1 MNRPGY
7 RHIPR
12 VAARLLAFLLFAAP
26 AAALAASALSSPA
39 LGAGT
44 PAQPAGSVVD
54 VLQLNGIIGPAT
66 ARYVL
71 RGLRQASADGAE
83 ALIIEID
90 TPGGLMTSMDQI
102 AKALLAS
109 PTPTIAYVWP
119 SGARAA
125 SAGVFVTYAANVA
138 AMAPT
143 THLGAAHPVNVAPG
157 GGTTAEDKT
166 MIAKVTNDAVAEIRG
181 FAARRGRNPDWAER
195 AVRESVSITDTDA
208 LRLHVVDLIADT
220 PQALLA
226 AVDGRTVETPAGPRA
241 LHTRGARLSEIPM
254 DITERFLL
262 LLSDPNIGFVL
273 MTMAIYGIIFEL
285 SNPGSVFPGVIGG
298 LALILALAS
307 FAVIEVNMAGLLLVG
322 FALILFIA
330 DLKVPSHGILTAGGL
345 AAFILGSLLLT
356 EKQAPFLRISI
367 TLILTMAALTAAF
380 FAFAVGAGIR
390 AQARKVHTGREALVG
405 AVGVARSDLA
415 PSGTVF
421 VDGELWSAE
430 TEDGAIPTGQR
441 VRVVQ
446 VRGLHLLVRPA
457 GADASGAPAPQ
468 AKEGR

>member
-1 MNRPGY
+1 MTRC
-7 RHIPR
+7 RRDR
-12 VAARLLAFLLFAAP
+12 VMRAGVRLALAVLLALPPAAGLAAGTGALRAAWGAAAP
-26 AAALAASALSSPA
+26 AMPSDKRTVAA
-39 LGAGT
+39 
-44 PAQPAGSVVD
+44 VD
-54 VLQLNGIIGPAT
+54 VVQLDGIVGPAT

-83 ALIIEID
+83 ALVIEMD

-109 PTPTIAYVWP
+109 PIPSIVYVWP

-125 SAGVFVTYAANVA
+125 SAGVFITYAANVA

-157 GGTTAEDKT
+157 GGTTTEDKT

-181 FAARRGRNPDWAER
+181 FAARRGRNADWAER
-195 AVRESVSITDTDA
+195 AVRESVSITDQDA
-208 LRLHVVDLIADT
+208 LRLHVIDLIAAN
-220 PQALLA
+220 PPAMLA
-226 AVDGRTVETPAGPRA
+226 AVDGRQVETGAGRRA
-241 LHTRGARLSEIPM
+241 LHTRGARLVEIPM
-254 DITERFLL
+254 DVTERLL
-262 LLSDPNIGFVL
+262 LLLGDPNIGFVL

-307 FAVIEVNMAGLLLVG
+307 FAVIEVNIAGLLLIG

-330 DLKVPSHGILTAGGL
+330 DIKVPSHGILTAGGL
-345 AAFILGSLLLT
+345 AAFILGALMLT
-356 EKQAPFLRISI
+356 ERQAPFLRISL
-367 TLILTMAALTAAF
+367 TLILTMGALTAAF

-390 AQARKVHTGREALVG
+390 AQHRRVYTGREALLG
-405 AVGVARSDLA
+405 AVGVARTDLA

-421 VDGELWSAE
+421 VEGELWSAE
-430 TEDGAIPTGQR
+430 SEDGAIPVGQR

-446 VRGLHLLVRPA
+446 IKGLHLVVR
-457 GADASGAPAPQ
+457 
-468 AKEGR
+468 KEEVTR

>member
-1 MNRPGY
+1 MNGPVHR
-7 RHIPR
+7 RLVR
-12 VAARLLAFLLFAAP
+12 TAARLLALVLLAAP
-26 AAALAASALSSPA
+26 AAVLLGAGRGPALAAGPA
-39 LGAGT
+39 
-44 PAQPAGSVVD
+44 PQPAGAVVD
-54 VLQLNGIIGPAT
+54 VLQLDGIIGPAT

-90 TPGGLMTSMDQI
+90 TPGGLLTSMDQI

-109 PTPTIAYVWP
+109 STPTIVYVWP

-181 FAARRGRNPDWAER
+181 FAARRGRNPDWAEK
-195 AVRESVSITDTDA
+195 AVRESVSITDEEA
-208 LRLHVVDLIADT
+208 LRLHVVDLIADS

-226 AVDGRTVETPAGPRA
+226 AVDGRTVETPGGKRA
-241 LHTRGARLSEIPM
+241 LHTRGARLTEIPM
-254 DITERFLL
+254 DVTERFLL

-307 FAVIEVNMAGLLLVG
+307 FAVIEVNLAGLLLIG

-356 EKQAPFLRISI
+356 ERQAPFLQISV
-367 TLILTMAALTAAF
+367 TLILTMAGLTAAF

-390 AQARKVHTGREALVG
+390 AQARKVHTGREALIG
-405 AVGVARSDLA
+405 AIGVARSDLA
-415 PSGTVF
+415 PTGTVF

-430 TEDGAIPTGQR
+430 TEDGAIPSGER
-441 VRVVQ
+441 VRVEQ

-457 GADASGAPAPQ
+457 GAGASGTGAPQ
-468 AKEGR
+468 PKEGT

>member
-1 MNRPGY
+1 MNASVRRRAVRAGAP
-7 RHIPR
+7 
-12 VAARLLAFLLFAAP
+12 LLAALLLAAP
-26 AAALAASALSSPA
+26 VAFAASALGSGTA
-39 LGAGT
+39 AFGAV
-44 PAQPAGSVVD
+44 PAQPPAAPSGSSGAARVVD
-54 VLQLNGIIGPAT
+54 VVQLNGIIGPAT

-71 RGLRQASADGAE
+71 RGLRQASSDGAE
-83 ALIIEID
+83 ALIIELD
-90 TPGGLMTSMDQI
+90 TPGGLLTSMDQI

-109 PTPTIAYVWP
+109 PTPTIVYVWP

-125 SAGVFVTYAANVA
+125 SAGVFVTYAANIA

-195 AVRESVSITDTDA
+195 AVRESVSITEEEA
-208 LRLHVVDLIADT
+208 LRLHVIDLIADS

-226 AVDGRTVETPAGPRA
+226 AVDGRKVLTPGGARV
-241 LHTRGARLSEIPM
+241 LHTRGARLVENPM
-254 DITERFLL
+254 DATERFLL
-262 LLSDPNIGFVL
+262 VLSDPNIGFVL

-307 FAVIEVNMAGLLLVG
+307 FAVIEVNLAGLLLIG

-330 DLKVPSHGILTAGGL
+330 DIKVPSHGILTAGGL
-345 AAFILGSLLLT
+345 AAFVFGSLLLT
-356 EKQAPFLRISI
+356 ERQAPFLRISI

-390 AQARKVHTGREALVG
+390 AQAQKVYTGREALLG
-405 AVGVARSDLA
+405 AIGVTRSDLG

-430 TEDGAIPTGQR
+430 SENGAIPAGQR

-446 VRGLHLLVRPA
+446 VRGLHLVVRKEEE
-457 GADASGAPAPQ
+457 
-468 AKEGR
+468 AK